1 MIGEVLGEV
10 SVPEGFSPDSV
21 KQLILRPKSAIA
33 TWPEFNQTDDS
44 FKESVMQV
52 RNKIKIIRK
61 EHPEAFMKFTFVPCR
76 TSGFISTGARRAPR
90 SCLLS
95 TRREDWNLGGST
107 TA

>member
-61 EHPEAFMKFTFVPCR
+61 EHPEAFMKFTFVPCL
-76 TSGFISTGARRAPR
+76 TSHCTIIKRPNPNKEIGKFLKLFETLIGWT
-90 SCLLS
+90 
-95 TRREDWNLGGST
+95 
-107 TA
+107 